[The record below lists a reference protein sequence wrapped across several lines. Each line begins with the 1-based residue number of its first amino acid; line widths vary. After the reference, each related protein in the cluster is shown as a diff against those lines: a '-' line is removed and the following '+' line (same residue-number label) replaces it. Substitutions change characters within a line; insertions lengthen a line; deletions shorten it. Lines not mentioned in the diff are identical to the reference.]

1 LSVFLA
7 SGKLHFAYLRLR
19 METINY
25 VKIVYM
31 TKHKYIKYT
40 FFTVF
45 FVGFVAIIFWEFSIL
60 EPGSIKQLFL
70 GKNKTFAESQEECP
84 VLSDGYQK
92 WSCSRGYF
100 EEFTNNF
107 SAAAAMG
114 EAIKL
119 QEDGVVA
126 DCHLFGHVI
135 GKALIEKS
143 DFDVAEAFAACTFGC
158 GNGCYHGVMEGAI
171 LNEADL
177 YNAVS
182 KIQNLH
188 MCDNSNENN
197 NWDWLLKRNCVHGVG
212 HGLLAH
218 GYLSLVEAIDACEV
232 FGPEWESTCVG
243 GILMEN
249 TDQYLILNLNEEQFI
264 EAIPE
269 VCSQFQGEESALA
282 RSCLTALSAGFLYN
296 TGYDLRRS
304 EELCEELQNPWQ
316 VSVCI
321 DSIDENLTTQRLFY

>member
-1 LSVFLA
+1 
-7 SGKLHFAYLRLR
+7 
-19 METINY
+19 
-25 VKIVYM
+25 M

-60 EPGSIKQLFL
+60 EPGSIQQLFL

-92 WSCSRGYF
+92 WSCSRRYF

-107 SAAAAMG
+107 SVAAAMA

-119 QEDGVVA
+119 KEDRIVA

-135 GKALIEKS
+135 GETALKKN
-143 DFDVAEAFAACTFGC
+143 DFDVAEALSSCTFGC
-158 GNGCYHGVMEGAI
+158 SNGCWHGVMERFI
-171 LNEADL
+171 RNEANP
-177 YNAVS
+177 YNEIS
-182 KIQNLH
+182 KTKDI
-188 MCDNSNENN
+188 CESIEDG
-197 NWDWLLKRNCVHGVG
+197 WVKRNCVHGVG

-218 GYLSLVEAIDACEV
+218 GYFSLVEAIDACEV

-249 TDQYLILNLNEEQFI
+249 TDRYLILNLNEEQFI

-269 VCSQFQGEESALA
+269 VCSQFQVEKPGLEEGCIDSLAL
-282 RSCLTALSAGFLYN
+282 GILYN

-304 EELCEELQNPWQ
+304 EELCEELQNPWL

-321 DSIDENLTTQRLFY
+321 ESVSRSIILERPSILQGF